1 MGNPA
6 GVRRDFEALEQRR
19 MEGIRLLRQGVHQSE
34 VARRVKASH
43 RSVGRWAKAYAEQG
57 RKGLR
62 KAGRAGRKPR
72 LSGEDWRRLER
83 GLMKGPE
90 ALGYE
95 TPLWTSGRVADLI
108 EREFGVHYHAGHVW
122 RILVR
127 LGWSCQRP
135 EGRAR
140 ERNEAAIRHWK
151 KVRWPALK
159 KKPARKGARL
169 SFSTRVD

>member
-1 MGNPA
+1 MQG
-6 GVRRDFEALEQRR
+6 L
-19 MEGIRLLRQGVHQSE
+19 RLLQQGASQSE
-34 VARRVKASH
+34 VARRVQVSH

-72 LSGEDWRRLER
+72 LSGEELRRLER
-83 GLMKGPE
+83 SLLQGPE

-140 ERNEAAIRHWK
+140 ERDEAAIRHGK
-151 KVRWPALK
+151 KVRWPAIK
-159 KKPARKGARL
+159 KKRARKGARSSSL
-169 SFSTRVD
+169 TRAD